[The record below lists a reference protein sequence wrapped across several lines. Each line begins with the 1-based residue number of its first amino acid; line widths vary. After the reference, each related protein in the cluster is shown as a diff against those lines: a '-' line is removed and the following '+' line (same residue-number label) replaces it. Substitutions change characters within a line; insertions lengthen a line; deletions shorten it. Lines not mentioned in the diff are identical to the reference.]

1 MKNVK
6 ISTQITYNQTIAIF
20 LKFKTHINQAIFLT
34 YE

>member
-6 ISTQITYNQTIAIF
+6 ISTQITYNQTNAIF
-20 LKFKTHINQAIFLT
+20 LKSKTHINQAFFLT